1 MNRELFEKKI
11 TEPANEC
18 MMINRV
24 RFSPQE
30 KIDFQAKMEKIKED
44 FEEYCEKRKV
54 QKEEDNSSKNQFA
67 LVTVP
72 RPRKILNNTPLVI

>member
-1 MNRELFEKKI
+1 
-11 TEPANEC
+11 
-18 MMINRV
+18 MINRV

-30 KIDFQAKMEKIKED
+30 KIDFHAKMEKIKED
-44 FEEYCEKRKV
+44 FEGYCEKRKV